1 MLSHRYKQSQA
12 ITSNP
17 KGPDAKNS
25 YIKMLAS
32 TIQLPQ
38 QHPTNT
44 NQQSHNSAA
53 NASRKQC
60 FTLEHHHTQCD
71 DSGCSKTQQYAKIHQ
86 STIMPSTS
94 LHIPTTQ
101 QGDQSVLPE
110 TNHNH
115 RPRPHEHPKQDAQYD
130 LFDVPPTLTHHQPSQ
145 RRPVPIACELNNIH
159 EISQISL
166 ERR

>member
-12 ITSNP
+12 ITPNP
-17 KGPDAKNS
+17 KGPDVKNS

-86 STIMPSTS
+86 STIMPSTG
-94 LHIPTTQ
+94 LHIPATPY
-101 QGDQSVLPE
+101 QGDQSVLPA

-115 RPRPHEHPKQDAQYD
+115 RPRPHQHPKQHAQYD
-130 LFDVPPTLTHHQPSQ
+130 LFDVPPTLTHHQHPQQAS
-145 RRPVPIACELNNIH
+145 VPKVCEAMYIY
-159 EISQISL
+159 EI
-166 ERR
+166 